1 MRKVSNTEL
10 SQAAKTPVL
19 CTFNCIE
26 RVSIRKNQ
34 TGEKTMATNERM
46 SSVKQT
52 ETKKGDKHMNT
63 NGQTA
68 TIVASP
74 KRTKRIVGASQRR
87 AEIVIAALFVLN
99 AATSIAAAFVLDPML
114 NAPNYLAWIFP
125 NKAVVVLAAL
135 MWSFNH
141 IRLVFIAVFA
151 LPLLRKLDEALAVGY
166 LATRIIEGTIMMF
179 GIVATLLLIP
189 LSQEFL
195 QAGAPHGS
203 WFLPLGE
210 VLKQAKFLGL
220 SEVSTPLLGLGG
232 LLFTWMLFRYRLV
245 PRFISVVGLIGY
257 ALVFLYSIPGWFDLI
272 NLSPGASGAWGVLA
286 LPVAVFEIILL
297 PFWLLFR
304 GFKMPEAPEHPV
316 AE

>member
-1 MRKVSNTEL
+1 
-10 SQAAKTPVL
+10 
-19 CTFNCIE
+19 
-26 RVSIRKNQ
+26 
-34 TGEKTMATNERM
+34 MATNERM

-52 ETKKGDKHMNT
+52 ATMKGDKHMNT

-87 AEIVIAALFVLN
+87 AEIVIAALFVLT
-99 AATSIAAAFVLDPML
+99 AATSIPAAFVLDPML

-125 NKAVVVLAAL
+125 NKAVVVLDAL
-135 MWSFNH
+135 MWSFNN
-141 IRLVFIAVFA
+141 IGIVFIAVFA
-151 LPLLRKLDEALAVGY
+151 FRLLRKLDEALAVGY
-166 LATRIIEGTIMMF
+166 LASRIIEGTIMMV

-203 WFLPLGE
+203 WFLTLGD

-220 SEVSTPLLGLGG
+220 SEVSAPLLGLGG

-304 GFKMPEAPEHPV
+304 GFKMPEAPEHPA